1 MLNAIDPAAPTRAD
15 RADVQYADAAWHR
28 FSAERRPAQCRER
41 RILGEYVSL
50 MRRVTLDDARK
61 LMRYGVPIQ
70 AITLVCPAP
79 ARIALDRS
87 GERYWLDDAGWSAWV
102 LPVCC
107 ADHEDPESLE
117 VPDPLTVVS
126 TGAVIDL
133 LAFHPDYPRRWPFRL
148 GNAAVLGAIE
158 PQYLDPGPATVHR
171 DVTDWLRSGCG
182 GIVLLTRDPVETGR
196 ILRQGAAIEAEDQ
209 VHAAELRRVLVP
221 PPLRLPAVTVRP
233 RCEAQ
238 T

>member
-1 MLNAIDPAAPTRAD
+1 MLNAIDPAAPIRAD

-87 GERYWLDDAGWSAWV
+87 GER
-102 LPVCC
+102 
-107 ADHEDPESLE
+107 
-117 VPDPLTVVS
+117 
-126 TGAVIDL
+126 
-133 LAFHPDYPRRWPFRL
+133 
-148 GNAAVLGAIE
+148 
-158 PQYLDPGPATVHR
+158 
-171 DVTDWLRSGCG
+171 
-182 GIVLLTRDPVETGR
+182 
-196 ILRQGAAIEAEDQ
+196 
-209 VHAAELRRVLVP
+209 
-221 PPLRLPAVTVRP
+221 
-233 RCEAQ
+233 
-238 T
+238 